1 MWLLKKSPNKVSSR
15 KQIAIKEVKDGVLV
29 LPDNRY
35 RLAIETSSVNF
46 ELKSEE
52 EQDVLIDNFQS
63 FLNSL
68 PCNLQILIRVREV
81 DIDQYVETVQE
92 VKQKETKAEYV
103 SHIDDY
109 CDFIQSL
116 VSGNKIL
123 SRKFYI
129 ILPYEVENGIKDFEL
144 IKNQLILTRD
154 LVTKALE
161 KLGMKASQL
170 TSLEILDLF
179 YSFYNQ
185 GQVKTQELTGKTI
198 KSLLEETY
206 V

>member
-1 MWLLKKSPNKVSSR
+1 MWLLKKSPNRVSSR
-15 KQIAIKEVKDGVLV
+15 KQIAIKEVKEGVLV
-29 LPDNRY
+29 LPNNHY

-81 DIDQYVETVQE
+81 DIDQYVDTVQE
-92 VKQKETKAEYV
+92 IKQKETKSEYV
-103 SHIDDY
+103 NHIDDY
-109 CDFIQSL
+109 CDFIRGL

-129 ILPYEVENGIKDFEL
+129 ILPYEAENGIKDFEL
-144 IKNQLILTRD
+144 VKNQLFLTRD
-154 LVTKALE
+154 LVIKALE
-161 KLGMKASQL
+161 KLGMKASPL
-170 TSLEILDLF
+170 TSLEILNLF

-198 KSLLEETY
+198 KSLLQEAY